1 MEGNLRVLEKK
12 QVVDIEAFTSGMSQ
26 EEKDNIEILIATP
39 ESVMCEIEQTLEQHG
54 LRCYVRIDSVRYA
67 DMMER
72 LFIAKGTFRTLSA
85 LPVGYHNCSLE
96 VYMAKFYKDK
106 QLRGEYHIPN
116 WIVPIQVGAKLSKER
131 VADILDCDGDN
142 ISEKNV
148 NYSELTALYWLWKN
162 RLLSDDDLSG
172 SEYYG
177 LSHYRRMLSL
187 TDDDLSRLVDNEVD
201 AVLPYPMIYEP
212 DIEEH
217 HKRYLKE
224 ADWSALLNALKE
236 LQPEYA
242 EKFTDILKQQYL
254 YNYNIILAKNEVIA
268 DYCGWLFPI
277 LERVEQLSTPKGSE
291 RADRYIGYMGET
303 LETLYFMYNHDK
315 LNIVHTGCWF
325 LV

>member
-1 MEGNLRVLEKK
+1 MDLAIYGAQSIALGVYKAVQELYPERKVRCFIVSSMEGNLRVLEKK

-236 LQPEYA
+236 L
-242 EKFTDILKQQYL
+242 
-254 YNYNIILAKNEVIA
+254 
-268 DYCGWLFPI
+268 
-277 LERVEQLSTPKGSE
+277 
-291 RADRYIGYMGET
+291 
-303 LETLYFMYNHDK
+303 
-315 LNIVHTGCWF
+315 
-325 LV
+325 